1 MSQED
6 PQDALEIW
14 LRARMEDVHV
24 CLPGTVVSCAKD
36 SRLATVK
43 PSIRPRSLHGD
54 VFDIP
59 PIQSVP
65 VIWPGSQDFTVSGT
79 LRRGDRVLLVF
90 SEASI
95 GNWLRG
101 SQDADAEDETRF
113 SLQDA
118 VAIPGLWPMGAVPK
132 HPLNT
137 AAWGLSSDRLEIGGT
152 KAGKLVAKNSA
163 SDLRAEIDRLYD
175 RIGALC
181 TIIQTQATVLSA
193 ASTGPLA
200 ALQPGFSALATQTGL
215 QTTVS
220 IPADKALAG
229 GLLE

>member
-1 MSQED
+1 MSD
-6 PQDALEIW
+6 TPLDAMETW
-14 LRARMEDVHV
+14 LRARLEDVHV
-24 CLPGTVVSCAKD
+24 ALPGTVTTYSKD
-36 SRLATVK
+36 TRLATVK

-59 PIQSVP
+59 PIQGVP
-65 VIWPGSQDFTVSGT
+65 VIWPGSSDFTVQGT
-79 LRRGDRVLLVF
+79 LKRGDRVLLVF

-95 GNWLRG
+95 GSWLRG

-118 VAIPGLWPMGAVPK
+118 VAIPGLWPTGDIPK

-152 KAGKLVAKNSA
+152 KAGKAVVKNASASLGEILQTMHTMLVAMDLHHTALNAVIPGYPSQV
-163 SDLRAEIDRLYD
+163 SDL
-175 RIGALC
+175 
-181 TIIQTQATVLSA
+181 TS
-193 ASTGPLA
+193 
-200 ALQPGFSALATQTGL
+200 LATK
-215 QTTVS
+215 
-220 IPADKALAG
+220 IG